1 MMPAVP
7 LVRTWQIAGA
17 VLVLAL
23 FALGVYAVWPTL
35 TGQADAGEREQPGGE
50 TDRRAQIQVVV
61 VEPGDFVLRAEATGH
76 LAPWRASELS
86 SEGTGIVRD
95 RPVEE
100 GDFVREGDVLLQLDD
115 RDQQIALSEAESDLL
130 KAQTEYAALTSV
142 RSAAPVDTVRAH
154 EALVVYRAAIDP
166 HANGS
171 VTDAAL
177 DRARRDYEISLVR
190 SGGRRDGGRG
200 GRPIVE
206 GDRVRTGRRR
216 AGVARH

>member
-1 MMPAVP
+1 
-7 LVRTWQIAGA
+7 
-17 VLVLAL
+17 
-23 FALGVYAVWPTL
+23 
-35 TGQADAGEREQPGGE
+35 
-50 TDRRAQIQVVV
+50 
-61 VEPGDFVLRAEATGH
+61 
-76 LAPWRASELS
+76 
-86 SEGTGIVRD
+86 VRD